1 MGSQAAMVWNGLRLQ
16 KRLQA
21 TYIFGRGIGTLTLK
35 LSRARRTSR
44 ASSFLGFH
52 LCLSVFICGAIC
64 VALASAAFAKEKAD
78 LLVTNGTVVTMD
90 GQRRVIE
97 DGAVAVVGDSI
108 VAVGPSAEIEGRYEG
123 DKTID
128 AHGAIV
134 MPGLINGH
142 AHAAMSLFRGIAD
155 DLSLDEWLHKYIF
168 PAEARNVTE
177 DFVAWGTRLGIL
189 EMLRGG
195 VTTYADMYYFEDAVA
210 RVTKEAGMRGVLG
223 ETIIDFPAPDNKSVP
238 QALEYTQKYLDHWK
252 GDALIVA
259 AVAPHSMYTCSEK
272 TLQDAAALARRN
284 HAPILIHI
292 AEAPFELEQSRN
304 KYGLTPVAYLA
315 RAGVLGPDVVGA
327 HCIWVD
333 HADIAALAHFGVGC
347 IHNPSSNM
355 KTAAGV
361 MPVVEMLAAGE
372 AIGLATD
379 GAASNNDLDLFEE
392 MDLAAKLQKIAR
404 MDSRALPAE
413 QVVEMAT
420 ITGARALHL
429 EKQIGSL
436 EIGKKA
442 DLILVDTSAPHAM
455 PMYNVYSQLVY
466 ALKSSD
472 VKTVVIG
479 GKIAMQ
485 DRQMLTLD
493 EKEILAKAL
502 EYKKQI
508 AASLA
513 NPAAN

>member
-1 MGSQAAMVWNGLRLQ
+1 MRNGKQ
-16 KRLQA
+16 
-21 TYIFGRGIGTLTLK
+21 RGIVDLK
-35 LSRARRTSR
+35 REILRVRI
-44 ASSFLGFH
+44 ASVGVSILWFH
-52 LCLSVFICGAIC
+52 LCLSVFICGAGC
-64 VALASAAFAKEKAD
+64 VALALPAAAKEKAD
-78 LLVTNGTVVTMD
+78 LLVAGGTVVTMD
-90 GQRRVIE
+90 AQRRVIE
-97 DGAVAVVGDSI
+97 NGAVAVVGDSI
-108 VAVGPSAEIEGRYEG
+108 VAVGTSAEIEGKYESA
-123 DKTID
+123 KRID
-128 AHGAIV
+128 ARGAIV

-155 DLSLDEWLHKYIF
+155 DLSLDDWLHKYIF

-195 VTTYADMYYFEDAVA
+195 ITTYADMYYFEDAVA

-238 QALEYTQKYLDHWK
+238 QALEYTQKYLDRWK

-304 KYGLTPVAYLA
+304 KYGLTPVAYLS
-315 RAGVLGPDVVGA
+315 RAGILGPDVVGA

-333 HADIAALAHFGVGC
+333 HADIATLTHFGVGC

-392 MDLAAKLQKIAR
+392 MDLAAKLQKVAR

-429 EKQIGSL
+429 EKEIGSL
-436 EIGKKA
+436 ETGKKA
-442 DLILVDTSAPHAM
+442 DLILVDTAAPHAT

-466 ALKSSD
+466 ALKASD
-472 VKTVVIG
+472 VKTVVVG
-479 GKIAMQ
+479 GKIVMQ
-485 DRQMLTLD
+485 DRQMLTLN
-493 EKEILAKAL
+493 EKEILAKAQ

-508 AASLA
+508 AASLVS
-513 NPAAN
+513 PAAN

>member
-1 MGSQAAMVWNGLRLQ
+1 MTAN
-16 KRLQA
+16 
-21 TYIFGRGIGTLTLK
+21 LK
-35 LSRARRTSR
+35 LIFRCR
-44 ASSFLGFH
+44 ASGYIARLHQRS
-52 LCLSVFICGAIC
+52 SVFVGGAL
-64 VALASAAFAKEKAD
+64 VLLSSLSLAPSTLAQEKVD
-78 LLVTNGTVVTMD
+78 LLITGGTVITMD
-90 GQRRVIE
+90 AQRRVLD
-97 DGAVAVVGDSI
+97 DGAVAVRADSI
-108 VAVGPSAEIEGRYEG
+108 VAVGPRSELETKYAAAKVIN
-123 DKTID
+123 

-142 AHAAMSLFRGIAD
+142 THAAMSLFRGIAE
-155 DLSLDEWLHKYIF
+155 DLSLDDWLHAYIF

-177 DFVAWGTRLGIL
+177 DFTAWGTRLAIL

-195 VTTYADMYYFEDAVA
+195 TTTYADMYYFEDAVA

-223 ETIIDFPAPDNKSVP
+223 ETVIDFPAPDNKSLP
-238 QALEYTQKYLDHWK
+238 EAFAYTQKFLDHWK
-252 GDALIVA
+252 GDPLIVA

-284 HAPILIHI
+284 SAPILIHI

-304 KYGLTPVAYLA
+304 KYGLTPVAYLS

-327 HCIWVD
+327 HCILVD
-333 HADIAALAHFGVGC
+333 HADITTLVHFNVGC
-347 IHNPSSNM
+347 IYNPSSNM

-379 GAASNNDLDLFEE
+379 GAASNNNLDMFEE
-392 MDLAAKLQKIAR
+392 MDLAAKLQKLTR

-413 QVVEMAT
+413 QVVALAT

-429 EKQIGSL
+429 DKQIGSL
-436 EIGKKA
+436 EPGKKA
-442 DLILVDTSAPHAM
+442 DLILVDTSAPHAT

-466 ALKSSD
+466 ALKASD
-472 VKTVVIG
+472 VRTVIIG
-479 GKIAMQ
+479 GKIVME

-493 EKEILAKAL
+493 EPEILAKAR
-502 EYKKQI
+502 EYQKQI

-513 NPAAN
+513 KPAAK

>member
-1 MGSQAAMVWNGLRLQ
+1 MKQPILR
-16 KRLQA
+16 
-21 TYIFGRGIGTLTLK
+21 TCT
-35 LSRARRTSR
+35 
-44 ASSFLGFH
+44 SSFPFSINWFH
-52 LCLSVFICGAIC
+52 LCLSVFICGAVC
-64 VALASAAFAKEKAD
+64 LQLVAPATAKEKAD
-78 LLVTNGTVVTMD
+78 LLVTGGTVVTMD
-90 GQRRVIE
+90 AQRRVIE

-108 VAVGPSAEIEGRYEG
+108 VAVGTSAEIEGKYEAG
-123 DKTID
+123 KTID

-155 DLSLDEWLHKYIF
+155 DLSLDDWLHKYIF

-195 VTTYADMYYFEDAVA
+195 ITTYADMYYFEDAVA

-223 ETIIDFPAPDNKSVP
+223 ETIIDFPAPDNKTVP

-333 HADIAALAHFGVGC
+333 HADIATLAHFGVGC

-361 MPVVEMLAAGE
+361 MPVSRCSRRAKRSASRPMARPATTIWTCSRKWILRRSCKRLTGWILARCPRSRWSRWRRSPA
-372 AIGLATD
+372 LARCT
-379 GAASNNDLDLFEE
+379 
-392 MDLAAKLQKIAR
+392 
-404 MDSRALPAE
+404 SR
-413 QVVEMAT
+413 
-420 ITGARALHL
+420 
-429 EKQIGSL
+429 KQIGSL
-436 EIGKKA
+436 EAGKKA
-442 DLILVDTSAPHAM
+442 DLILVDTTAPHAT

-466 ALKSSD
+466 ALKASD
-472 VKTVVIG
+472 VKTVIIG
-479 GKIAMQ
+479 GKIVMQ
-485 DRQMLTLD
+485 DRQMLTLN
-493 EKEILAKAL
+493 EKEILAKAQ

-508 AASLA
+508 AASLV